1 MSKNFEFLK
10 EYSKT
15 AYSLAKSMERTLYTE
30 PVGALA
36 FGGRFLELIRNKLY
50 QYHYKEMNK
59 VIKSRLKTTEDL
71 DIKSESFKRADLTDH
86 ISSLYHNKIIKSHE
100 SNKIIAAYNIRHNL
114 HLNEDIDDIN
124 SDKEAALKLYKEIFE
139 IAKWYCNHIDNTFD
153 TDIEFSYPSESDYED
168 QIPDVNIAKIFDDC
182 VICGKENISSNR
194 NICPECKRKIRLGSD
209 LDDLMDLLNDDNR
222 FTKNFLKRQSY
233 DTYEIDYM
241 MHFLREFDL
250 RSSETKDEIFLNY
263 DKSYEFIEE
272 TKSYEEIEK
281 ILLAFYNELID
292 EDDIDYSENS
302 FYRLGERGHKL
313 YSQYYLLII
322 TKKIKNYLNY
332 KSKNVPNAC
341 EKSGVTIDEISYWYD
356 RKVKNIIKLN
366 YKKDLDISFNHMS
379 RILMDKWIEYREN
392 KEKKADI
399 KNKLKLTDRV
409 LGFWLDDSLISN
421 SKYPYI
427 KEFIFKN
434 REIEMKLFAEGLN
447 LGLNKKDAIEFADT
461 SLEFVDKYFNLS
473 EEDVLIKRW
482 RIGKQE
488 NNEESF
494 KRYKNIYFHKKTKE
508 FLEHLNGNT
517 IDDALLKSTLD
528 EGDFN
533 KWYNAGKK
541 EFHKYNCD
549 LDSDLY
555 KFYMKTT
562 KTLMNNWLDERR
574 IGHKRLESC
583 KNIGLYSDTLDEW
596 FKFKEEEPRD
606 FEDKKYN
613 VFKEF
618 YIKSDEITMN
628 LIMESIENG
637 DNKTVAAKKSD
648 SSVEMI
654 DSYLKLG
661 KENDENYA
669 DFYEKYEEI
678 YLPKRREEFL
688 KLFEK
693 KEDFNKAV
701 KASELSLE
709 EIKSSYEKGEKGEE
723 EYIEFYEKLL
733 DLKLKTYSEK
743 ISLNEKEKRAREK
756 SYLTQDEIERYDY
769 RIEILILA
777 TNMDRI
783 IDKALDNK
791 KLEKIVN
798 KSSIELKDVLN
809 WYEQGKEQ
817 FEKDD
822 DLEYLLV
829 DEFDDMPEKSWC
841 ELILKDKDYKEN
853 IEKDFD
859 SYYKMFYN
867 LHNEFYVKL
876 YSRLISKFLYQDGD
890 LKGILKNLKIS
901 KKEFAYWDELG
912 LIKRGD
918 EAAEEIEEREHYA
931 KAIKLYEKKQ
941 WEESLEHYKK
951 AFEINPNERIYLKGQ
966 VKCLE
971 KMDKYDEAIEKYDI
985 LIEMKHYNKKYWHY
999 RAKCFKELEKYEEAL
1014 ESCEK
1019 ANKFKPDDREIIGCL
1034 TSVLIS
1040 LGKINQSLETLSS
1053 TEKTIDVDVGA
1064 DDAEKIKE
1072 IIENQSYAGNI
1083 GEIKF
1088 SKDLDKYF
1096 EEEDLASV
1104 TIKTEELDDFLD
1116 SLKTGIMMECDDN

>member
-1 MSKNFEFLK
+1 MSSNFEFLK

-168 QIPDVNIAKIFDDC
+168 QIPEVNIAKIFDDC

-233 DTYEIDYM
+233 DTYEIEYM

-332 KSKNVPNAC
+332 KSKNIPNAC

-356 RKVKNIIKLN
+356 RKVKNLIKLN

-379 RILMDKWIEYREN
+379 RILMNKWIEYREN
-392 KEKKADI
+392 KEKKEGI

-434 REIEMKLFAEGLN
+434 REIEMKLFVEGLS
-447 LGLNKKDAIEFADT
+447 LGLNKNDAIEFADT
-461 SLEFVDKYFNLS
+461 NIDFVDKYFNLS

-482 RIGKQE
+482 RIGKQA

-494 KRYKNIYFHKKTKE
+494 KRYKNVYFHKKTKE

-517 IDDALLKSTLD
+517 IDDALLESTLD

-562 KTLMNNWLDERR
+562 KTLMNNWLDERKV
-574 IGHKRLESC
+574 GHKRLESC

-596 FKFKEEEPRD
+596 FKFKEDEPRD

-613 VFKEF
+613 AFKDF

-654 DSYLKLG
+654 DLYLKLG

-693 KEDFNKAV
+693 KEDFNKAI

-709 EIKSSYEKGEKGEE
+709 EIKSAYEKGEKGEE
-723 EYIEFYEKLL
+723 EYLEFYEKLL
-733 DLKLKTYSEK
+733 DLKLRVYAEK
-743 ISLNEKEKRAREK
+743 LSLNEKEKRAREK
-756 SYLTQDEIERYDY
+756 SDLTQDEIEKYDY

-777 TNMDRI
+777 TNMSRV
-783 IDKALDNK
+783 LDNSLGKK
-791 KLEKIVN
+791 KLEKVVD
-798 KSSIELKDVLN
+798 KSSIEMNDIFD
-809 WYEQGKEQ
+809 WYTQGMNQYERN
-817 FEKDD
+817 D
-822 DLEYLLV
+822 DLEYLLL
-829 DEFDDMPEKSWC
+829 DEEEEKTRRDF
-841 ELILKDKDYKEN
+841 ILKDMDYKEN

-859 SYYKMFYN
+859 TYYKNFYN
-867 LHNEFYVKL
+867 FHHELYVK
-876 YSRLISKFLYQDGD
+876 SHCRLISKFLDDGD
-890 LKGILKNLKIS
+890 EIRFILKSLKIS
-901 KKEFAYWDELG
+901 KKEFKFWDELG

-918 EAAEEIEEREHYA
+918 EESKQKEEWDSYQ
-931 KAIKLYEKKQ
+931 KAMKLYEGKQ
-941 WEESLEHYKK
+941 WEESLEHFKK
-951 AFEINPNERIYLKGQ
+951 AFEINPHERLYLALQ
-966 VKCLE
+966 TNCLE
-971 KMDKYDEAIEKYDI
+971 KMEEYEEAIKIYDELLK
-985 LIEMKHYNKKYWHY
+985 MKHTNKKYLLWKAECF
-999 RAKCFKELEKYEEAL
+999 RALEKYEDAIEN
-1014 ESCEK
+1014 CENAK
-1019 ANKFKPDDREIIGCL
+1019 EFRPDDPEILGSL
-1034 TSVLIS
+1034 TSALIS
-1040 LGKINQSLETLSS
+1040 LGKIDEALDTLSS
-1053 TEKTIDVDVGA
+1053 TEKTINIDIR
-1064 DDAEKIKE
+1064 AEDGEKLKE
-1072 IIENQSYAGNI
+1072 IIGDQSYNGNL

-1088 SKDLDKYF
+1088 SKDLEKYLDDD
-1096 EEEDLASV
+1096 ELASV
-1104 TIKTEELDDFLD
+1104 TIEVEELDEFLEGLEKGELPD
-1116 SLKTGIMMECDDN
+1116 

>member
-1 MSKNFEFLK
+1 MSSNFEFLK

-153 TDIEFSYPSESDYED
+153 ADIEFSYPSESDYED
-168 QIPDVNIAKIFDDC
+168 QIPEVNIAKIFDDC

-250 RSSETKDEIFLNY
+250 RSSETKDEIFINY
-263 DKSYEFIEE
+263 DKAYEFIEE

-313 YSQYYLLII
+313 YNQYYLLII

-332 KSKNVPNAC
+332 KSKNIPNAC

-356 RKVKNIIKLN
+356 RKVKNLIKLN

-434 REIEMKLFAEGLN
+434 REIEMKLFVEGLS
-447 LGLNKKDAIEFADT
+447 LGLNKNDAIEFADT
-461 SLEFVDKYFNLS
+461 NIDFVDKYFNLS

-482 RIGKQE
+482 RIGKQA

-517 IDDALLKSTLD
+517 IDDALLESTLD

-596 FKFKEEEPRD
+596 FRYRDEDFRD
-606 FEDKKYN
+606 FDTNPKYKT
-613 VFKEF
+613 FRDF
-618 YIKSDEITMN
+618 YIENHKLEMDLVI
-628 LIMESIENG
+628 ESIENG
-637 DNKTVAAKKSD
+637 NTATRAAKNADISKEKLD
-648 SSVEMI
+648 E
-654 DSYLKLG
+654 YYKLG
-661 KENDENYA
+661 KEGEEEYIDC
-669 DFYEKYEEI
+669 YEKYEEI
-678 YLPKRREEFL
+678 YLPLRRKEFIS
-688 KLFEK
+688 LFDK
-693 KEDFNKAV
+693 KEDFDKAI
-701 KASELSLE
+701 KASELSEE
-709 EIKSSYEKGEKGEE
+709 EIDFAYEEGKKGNDKYKEFFEE
-723 EYIEFYEKLL
+723 LLDEKLRIFGY
-733 DLKLKTYSEK
+733 KLAF
-743 ISLNEKEKRAREK
+743 NEKENRALKKTNLSKE
-756 SYLTQDEIERYDY
+756 EAEEYDY
-769 RIEILILA
+769 AIDSIILL
-777 TNMDRI
+777 TKMDHI
-783 IDKALDNK
+783 IGQTLKKK
-791 KLEKIVN
+791 KLEKIIKKV
-798 KSSIELKDVLN
+798 SVDLKEIYY
-809 WYEQGKEQ
+809 WYNEGKKQYE
-817 FEKDD
+817 EDET
-822 DLEYLLV
+822 LEYFLM
-829 DEFDDMPEKSWC
+829 DEVLEHDSESFFDF
-841 ELILKDKDYKEN
+841 ITKDKYYMEN
-853 IEKDFD
+853 TNRDFS
-859 SYYKMFYN
+859 SYYKVFYN
-867 LHNEFYVKL
+867 LYYEIYIRLKSAII
-876 YSRLISKFLYQDGD
+876 SRLLYEDGD
-890 LKGILKNLKIS
+890 LKLILRSTNVS
-901 KKEFAYWDELG
+901 KKEYTYWKENGWIMD
-912 LIKRGD
+912 
-918 EAAEEIEEREHYA
+918 EERVVKQIQEMDYFE
-931 KAIKLYEKKQ
+931 KADDAFQKEK
-941 WEESLEHYKK
+941 WEESVEYFNNAL
-951 AFEINPNERIYLKGQ
+951 EINPNNRNYI
-966 VKCLE
+966 
-971 KMDKYDEAIEKYDI
+971 
-985 LIEMKHYNKKYWHY
+985 KHQI
-999 RAKCFKELEKYEEAL
+999 KCFEEIGDCDKVIESYDKLLNMDHYYIGYWYHKAKALGKMERYEEAL
-1014 ESCEK
+1014 ESCKK
-1019 ANKFKPDDREIIGCL
+1019 ADELDPGNKRYLSFIVS
-1034 TSVLIS
+1034 TLIHM
-1040 LGKINQSLETLSS
+1040 GKLDEALEVLSS
-1053 TEKTIDVDVGA
+1053 TDEDINLEVVVDDLENVKEVVEKSEYKNFGQIRVIDGP
-1064 DDAEKIKE
+1064 EKLSNVNDPESRDIKV
-1072 IIENQSYAGNI
+1072 
-1083 GEIKF
+1083 
-1088 SKDLDKYF
+1088 KDLGEY
-1096 EEEDLASV
+1096 
-1104 TIKTEELDDFLD
+1104 ID
-1116 SLKTGIMMECDDN
+1116 SLIARKQLAE

>member
-1 MSKNFEFLK
+1 MSSNFEFLK

-153 TDIEFSYPSESDYED
+153 ADIEFSYPSESDYED
-168 QIPDVNIAKIFDDC
+168 QIPEVNIAKIFDDC

-250 RSSETKDEIFLNY
+250 RSSETKDEIFINY
-263 DKSYEFIEE
+263 DKAYEFIEE

-332 KSKNVPNAC
+332 KSKNIPNAC

-356 RKVKNIIKLN
+356 RKVKNLIKLN

-392 KEKKADI
+392 KENKADI

-434 REIEMKLFAEGLN
+434 REIEMKLFVEGLS
-447 LGLNKKDAIEFADT
+447 LGLNKNDAIEFADT
-461 SLEFVDKYFNLS
+461 NIDFVDKYFNLS

-482 RIGKQE
+482 RIGKQA

-494 KRYKNIYFHKKTKE
+494 KRYKNIYFHKTTKE
-508 FLEHLNGNT
+508 FLEHLIGNT

-555 KFYMKTT
+555 KFYIKTT

-574 IGHKRLESC
+574 LGHKRLESC

-596 FKFKEEEPRD
+596 FKFKEDEPRD

-613 VFKEF
+613 AFKDF

-661 KENDENYA
+661 KENDENYT

-709 EIKSSYEKGEKGEE
+709 EIRFAYEKGENGEE

-733 DLKLKTYSEK
+733 DLKLRTYAK
-743 ISLNEKEKRAREK
+743 KLSLNEKEKRALEK
-756 SYLTQDEIERYDY
+756 SNLTKEELETYDY
-769 RIEILILA
+769 RIEILILSF
-777 TNMDRI
+777 NMGRVIRESFD
-783 IDKALDNK
+783 K
-791 KLEKIVN
+791 KLEKILN
-798 KSSIELKDVLN
+798 KSSISLNDVFY
-809 WYEQGKEQ
+809 WYDQGKEQ
-817 FEKDD
+817 YELDEN
-822 DLEYLLV
+822 LEYLTDAEILGSA
-829 DEFDDMPEKSWC
+829 EETY
-841 ELILKDKDYKEN
+841 EEYILKDKDYKDN
-853 IEKDFD
+853 PEKNLD
-859 SYYKMFYN
+859 SYYKNFYN
-867 LHNEFYVKL
+867 LYHEHIINVRCRVI
-876 YSRLISKFLYQDGD
+876 SRFLYEGE
-890 LKGILKNLKIS
+890 NLKTVLKVVKFS
-901 KKEFAYWDELG
+901 KIEFNHWDGLG
-912 LIKRGD
+912 LIKRGEEASKLVD
-918 EAAEEIEEREHYA
+918 ERKID
-931 KAIKLYEKKQ
+931 EKIRKSFETDK
-941 WEESLEHYKK
+941 WEECIEYIKK
-951 AFEINPNERIYLKGQ
+951 YFEINPQNRNYLRMQ
-966 VKCLE
+966 AICFEELE
-971 KMDKYDEAIEKYDI
+971 KYDEAIECYDKLIKMEHSYNRYWFNRAVVLNKAERYVEAIKSCKEADKLDPNNENYIGFIVSI
-985 LIEMKHYNKKYWHY
+985 LIK
-999 RAKCFKELEKYEEAL
+999 
-1014 ESCEK
+1014 
-1019 ANKFKPDDREIIGCL
+1019 
-1034 TSVLIS
+1034 
-1040 LGKINQSLETLSS
+1040 LGKLEETLDTLSQ
-1053 TEKTIDVDVGA
+1053 TEKTIDIELSA
-1064 DDAEKIKE
+1064 DDVEKVKE
-1072 IIENQSYAGNI
+1072 IIEDPSYKENI
-1083 GEIKF
+1083 GQLKIFE
-1088 SKDLDKYF
+1088 DLDKYF
-1096 EEEDLASV
+1096 DEEGLKGLILDIEDLD
-1104 TIKTEELDDFLD
+1104 EFLD
-1116 SLKTGIMMECDDN
+1116 AKKTGELPDWEEK

>member
-1 MSKNFEFLK
+1 MSSNFEFLK

-59 VIKSRLKTTEDL
+59 LIKSRLKTTEDL

-139 IAKWYCNHIDNTFD
+139 IAIWYCNHIDNTFD
-153 TDIEFSYPSESDYED
+153 TDIEFSYPSASDYED
-168 QIPDVNIAKIFDDC
+168 QIPEVNIAKIFDDC
-182 VICGKENISSNR
+182 VICGKENTSSNR
-194 NICPECKRKIRLGSD
+194 NICPECKREIRLGSD
-209 LDDLMDLLNDDNR
+209 LEDLIDLLNDDNR

-250 RSSETKDEIFLNY
+250 RSSETKDEIFINY

-292 EDDIDYSENS
+292 EDDIDTSENS

-332 KSKNVPNAC
+332 KSKNIPNAC

-356 RKVKNIIKLN
+356 RKVKNLIKLN

-379 RILMDKWIEYREN
+379 RILMNKWIEYREN
-392 KEKKADI
+392 KEKKEDI
-399 KNKLKLTDRV
+399 KNKLKLNDRV

-434 REIEMKLFAEGLN
+434 REIEMKLFVEGLS
-447 LGLNKKDAIEFADT
+447 LGLNKNDAIEFADT
-461 SLEFVDKYFNLS
+461 NIDFVDKYFNLS

-482 RIGKQE
+482 RIGKQA

-494 KRYKNIYFHKKTKE
+494 KKYKNIYFHKKTKE

-574 IGHKRLESC
+574 LGHKRLESC

-596 FKFKEEEPRD
+596 FKFKEDEPRD

-613 VFKEF
+613 AFKDF

-654 DSYLKLG
+654 DLYLKLG

-693 KEDFNKAV
+693 KEDFNKAI

-709 EIKSSYEKGEKGEE
+709 EIKSAYEKGEKGEE
-723 EYIEFYEKLL
+723 EYLEFYEKLL
-733 DLKLKTYSEK
+733 DLKLRVYAEK
-743 ISLNEKEKRAREK
+743 LSLNEKEKRALEK
-756 SYLTQDEIERYDY
+756 SDLTQDEIEKYNY

-777 TNMDRI
+777 TNMSRV
-783 IDKALDNK
+783 LDNSLSKK

-798 KSSIELKDVLN
+798 KSSIEMNDIFD
-809 WYEQGKEQ
+809 WYIQGREQY
-817 FEKDD
+817 EKDD
-822 DLEYLLV
+822 NLEYLLL
-829 DEFDDMPEKSWC
+829 DEEDEESWGDF
-841 ELILKDKDYKEN
+841 ILKDKDYKGN
-853 IEKDFD
+853 TEKDFNT
-859 SYYKMFYN
+859 YYKNFYN
-867 LHNEFYVKL
+867 IHHELYVK
-876 YSRLISKFLYQDGD
+876 SHCRLISKFLDEGD
-890 LKGILKNLKIS
+890 EIRFIIKSLKIS
-901 KKEFAYWDELG
+901 KKEFKFWDELG

-918 EAAEEIEEREHYA
+918 DESRQIEEWESYK
-931 KAIKLYEKKQ
+931 KAMKLYEGKQ
-941 WEESLEHYKK
+941 WEESLEHFKK
-951 AFEINPNERIYLKGQ
+951 AFEINPNERLYLAIQ
-966 VKCLE
+966 TNCLE
-971 KMDKYDEAIEKYDI
+971 KM
-985 LIEMKHYNKKYWHY
+985 
-999 RAKCFKELEKYEEAL
+999 EKYEEAIEIYDELLKMKHTNKKYWYWKAKCYKKLERYGEAL
-1014 ESCEK
+1014 ESCIK
-1019 ANKFKPDDREIIGCL
+1019 ANEFRPDDAEILGCL
-1034 TSVLIS
+1034 TSILIS
-1040 LGKINQSLETLSS
+1040 LGKIEEALETLSS
-1053 TEKTIDVDVGA
+1053 TEKIIDLEISA
-1064 DDAEKIKE
+1064 DDGAKIKE
-1072 IIENQSYAGNI
+1072 MIKNQSYNDNI

-1088 SKDLDKYF
+1088 YKDLEKYLD
-1096 EEEDLASV
+1096 EDDLASV
-1104 TIKTEELDDFLD
+1104 TIEVEELDEFLEG
-1116 SLKTGIMMECDDN
+1116 LKSGVLPE

>member
-1 MSKNFEFLK
+1 MSSNFEFLK

-50 QYHYKEMNK
+50 QYHYKEINK

-168 QIPDVNIAKIFDDC
+168 QIPEVNIAKIFDDC

-250 RSSETKDEIFLNY
+250 RSSETKDEIFINY
-263 DKSYEFIEE
+263 DKAYEFIEE

-332 KSKNVPNAC
+332 KSKNIPNAC

-356 RKVKNIIKLN
+356 RKVKNLIKLN

-392 KEKKADI
+392 KEKKVDI

-434 REIEMKLFAEGLN
+434 REIEMKLFVEGLS
-447 LGLNKKDAIEFADT
+447 LGLNKNDAIEFADT
-461 SLEFVDKYFNLS
+461 NIDFVDKYFNLS

-482 RIGKQE
+482 RIGKQT

-494 KRYKNIYFHKKTKE
+494 KRYKNVYFHKKTKE

-517 IDDALLKSTLD
+517 IDDALF
-528 EGDFN
+528 E
-533 KWYNAGKK
+533 
-541 EFHKYNCD
+541 D
-549 LDSDLY
+549 LDGED
-555 KFYMKTT
+555 
-562 KTLMNNWLDERR
+562 DE
-574 IGHKRLESC
+574 
-583 KNIGLYSDTLDEW
+583 
-596 FKFKEEEPRD
+596 
-606 FEDKKYN
+606 
-613 VFKEF
+613 
-618 YIKSDEITMN
+618 
-628 LIMESIENG
+628 
-637 DNKTVAAKKSD
+637 
-648 SSVEMI
+648 
-654 DSYLKLG
+654 
-661 KENDENYA
+661 
-669 DFYEKYEEI
+669 
-678 YLPKRREEFL
+678 
-688 KLFEK
+688 
-693 KEDFNKAV
+693 
-701 KASELSLE
+701 
-709 EIKSSYEKGEKGEE
+709 
-723 EYIEFYEKLL
+723 
-733 DLKLKTYSEK
+733 
-743 ISLNEKEKRAREK
+743 
-756 SYLTQDEIERYDY
+756 
-769 RIEILILA
+769 
-777 TNMDRI
+777 
-783 IDKALDNK
+783 
-791 KLEKIVN
+791 
-798 KSSIELKDVLN
+798 
-809 WYEQGKEQ
+809 
-817 FEKDD
+817 
-822 DLEYLLV
+822 
-829 DEFDDMPEKSWC
+829 
-841 ELILKDKDYKEN
+841 
-853 IEKDFD
+853 
-859 SYYKMFYN
+859 
-867 LHNEFYVKL
+867 
-876 YSRLISKFLYQDGD
+876 
-890 LKGILKNLKIS
+890 
-901 KKEFAYWDELG
+901 
-912 LIKRGD
+912 
-918 EAAEEIEEREHYA
+918 
-931 KAIKLYEKKQ
+931 
-941 WEESLEHYKK
+941 
-951 AFEINPNERIYLKGQ
+951 
-966 VKCLE
+966 
-971 KMDKYDEAIEKYDI
+971 
-985 LIEMKHYNKKYWHY
+985 
-999 RAKCFKELEKYEEAL
+999 
-1014 ESCEK
+1014 
-1019 ANKFKPDDREIIGCL
+1019 
-1034 TSVLIS
+1034 
-1040 LGKINQSLETLSS
+1040 
-1053 TEKTIDVDVGA
+1053 
-1064 DDAEKIKE
+1064 
-1072 IIENQSYAGNI
+1072 
-1083 GEIKF
+1083 
-1088 SKDLDKYF
+1088 
-1096 EEEDLASV
+1096 
-1104 TIKTEELDDFLD
+1104 
-1116 SLKTGIMMECDDN
+1116 

>member
-15 AYSLAKSMERTLYTE
+15 AYDLTKSMERTLYTE
-30 PVGALA
+30 PIGALA

-114 HLNEDIDDIN
+114 HLNEDIDDIS

-139 IAKWYCNHIDNTFD
+139 IAKWYCKHIDNTFD
-153 TDIEFSYPSESDYED
+153 SDIEFSYPSESDHEE
-168 QIPDVNIAKIFDDC
+168 QIPEVNIAKIFDDC

-209 LDDLMDLLNDDNR
+209 LDDLIDLLNDDNR

-233 DTYEIDYM
+233 DAYEIDYM

-250 RSSETKDEIFLNY
+250 RSSESGNEIFINL

-292 EDDIDYSENS
+292 EDDLDYSENS
-302 FYRLGERGHKL
+302 FYRLGEKGHKL

-332 KSKNVPNAC
+332 KSRNVPDAC
-341 EKSGVTIDEISYWYD
+341 KKSGVNIDEISYWYD
-356 RKVKNIIKLN
+356 RKVKNLVKLN

-392 KEKKADI
+392 KEKKEDI
-399 KNKLKLTDRV
+399 KAKLKLNERV
-409 LGFWLDDSLISN
+409 LNFWLDDSLLSN

-434 REIEMKLFAEGLN
+434 REIEMKLFVEGLG

-461 SLEFVDKYFNLS
+461 DLEFVDKYFNLS

-482 RIGKQE
+482 RIGKQA

-508 FLEHLNGNT
+508 FLEHLNGKT
-517 IDDALLKSTLD
+517 IDDALLKSDLD

-533 KWYNAGKK
+533 KWYNAGKR
-541 EFHKYNCD
+541 EFYKYNCD

-555 KFYMKTT
+555 KFYMGTT

-596 FKFKEEEPRD
+596 FKFKEKEPRD

-618 YIKSDEITMN
+618 YIKSDEITMD

-688 KLFEK
+688 RLFEK
-693 KEDFNKAV
+693 KEDYNKAV

-709 EIKSSYEKGEKGEE
+709 EIKFAYERGREGEE
-723 EYIEFYEKLL
+723 EYVEFYEKLL
-733 DLKLKTYSEK
+733 DLKLRTYAGK
-743 ISLNEKEKRAREK
+743 LSLNEKEKRAMEK
-756 SYLTQDEIERYDY
+756 SDLTQDEIEKYDY

-777 TNMDRI
+777 INMDRI
-783 IDKALDNK
+783 IDKSLDDK
-791 KLEKIVN
+791 KLEKIVS
-798 KSSIELKDVLN
+798 KSSIDIKDVFE
-809 WYEQGKEQ
+809 WYAQGMEQYENNA
-817 FEKDD
+817 E
-822 DLEYLLV
+822 LEYLSI
-829 DEFDDMPEKSWC
+829 DEIPENEEKTWR
-841 ELILKDKDYKEN
+841 EFILKDKNYKEN
-853 IEKDFD
+853 TKKELDT
-859 SYYKMFYN
+859 YYKNFYN
-867 LHNEFYVKL
+867 LYKELYVNL
-876 YSRLISKFLYQDGD
+876 NCRLITKYLYKGD
-890 LKGILKNLKIS
+890 DIKLILKGFKIS
-901 KKEFAYWDELG
+901 KKEFNFWDELG
-912 LIKRGD
+912 YIKRGD
-918 EAAEEIEEREHYA
+918 DAANEIKERENYT
-931 KAIKLYEKKQ
+931 KALKLYDGKQ

-951 AFEINPNERIYLKGQ
+951 AFEINPNERLYLKGQ
-966 VKCLE
+966 IKCLE
-971 KMDKYDEAIEKYDI
+971 KLENYEEAINKYDELLK
-985 LIEMKHYNKKYWHY
+985 MKHFNKKYWY
-999 RAKCFKELEKYEEAL
+999 SRAKCFKELKLYEKAL
-1014 ESCEK
+1014 ESCKEADK
-1019 ANKFKPDDREIIGCL
+1019 LNPDNENYIGFIV
-1034 TSVLIS
+1034 SILIK
-1040 LGKINQSLETLSS
+1040 LGNLDDTLETLSQ
-1053 TEKTIDVDVGA
+1053 TDKTINLEISA
-1064 DDAEKIKE
+1064 NDAKKVKD
-1072 IIENQSYAGNI
+1072 IIENPLYKENI
-1083 GEIKF
+1083 GQLKIFE
-1088 SKDLDKYF
+1088 DLDKYF
-1096 EEEDLASV
+1096 DEEGLKGLMLDIEDLD
-1104 TIKTEELDDFLD
+1104 EFLEA
-1116 SLKTGIMMECDDN
+1116 LETGALPDWD

>member
-15 AYSLAKSMERTLYTE
+15 AYDLTKSMERTLYTE
-30 PVGALA
+30 PIGALA

-114 HLNEDIDDIN
+114 HLNEDIDDIS

-139 IAKWYCNHIDNTFD
+139 IAKWYCKHIDNTFD
-153 TDIEFSYPSESDYED
+153 SDIEFSYPSESDHEE
-168 QIPDVNIAKIFDDC
+168 QIPEVNIAKIFDDC

-209 LDDLMDLLNDDNR
+209 LDDLIDLLNDDNR

-233 DTYEIDYM
+233 DAYEIDYM

-250 RSSETKDEIFLNY
+250 RSSESGDEIFINL

-292 EDDIDYSENS
+292 EDDLDYSENS
-302 FYRLGERGHKL
+302 FYRLGEKGHKL

-332 KSKNVPNAC
+332 KSRNVSDAC
-341 EKSGVTIDEISYWYD
+341 KKSGVNIDEISYWYD
-356 RKVKNIIKLN
+356 RKVKNLVKLN

-392 KEKKADI
+392 KEKKEDI
-399 KNKLKLTDRV
+399 KAKLKLNERV
-409 LGFWLDDSLISN
+409 LNFWLDDSLLSN

-434 REIEMKLFAEGLN
+434 REIEMKLFAEGLG

-461 SLEFVDKYFNLS
+461 DLEFVDKYFNLS

-482 RIGKQE
+482 RIGKQA

-508 FLEHLNGNT
+508 FLEHLNEKT
-517 IDDALLKSTLD
+517 IDDALLKSDLD

-533 KWYNAGKK
+533 KWYNAGKR
-541 EFHKYNCD
+541 EFYKYNCD

-555 KFYMKTT
+555 KFYITTT

-618 YIKSDEITMN
+618 YIKSDEITMG

-688 KLFEK
+688 RLFEK
-693 KEDFNKAV
+693 KEDYNKAV

-709 EIKSSYEKGEKGEE
+709 EIKFVYERGREGEE
-723 EYIEFYEKLL
+723 EYVEFYEKLL
-733 DLKLKTYSEK
+733 DLKLRTYAGKLS
-743 ISLNEKEKRAREK
+743 INEKKKRALEK
-756 SYLTQDEIERYDY
+756 SDLTQEEIEKYDY

-777 TNMDRI
+777 INMDRI
-783 IDKALDNK
+783 LNNSLRKK
-791 KLEKIVN
+791 KLEKIVD
-798 KSSIELKDVLN
+798 KSSIEMNDIFD
-809 WYEQGKEQ
+809 WYTQGMNQ
-817 FEKDD
+817 YEKDD
-822 DLEYLLV
+822 DLEYLLL
-829 DEFDDMPEKSWC
+829 DEEEEMTWGDF
-841 ELILKDKDYKEN
+841 ILKDKDYKEN
-853 IEKDFD
+853 IEKEFKT
-859 SYYKMFYN
+859 YYKNFYN
-867 LHNEFYVKL
+867 FHHELYVKSH
-876 YSRLISKFLYQDGD
+876 SRLISRFLADGD
-890 LKGILKNLKIS
+890 DIRSILKHLKVS
-901 KKEFAYWDELG
+901 KKEFKFWDELG

-918 EAAEEIEEREHYA
+918 DASKLDEEWDIYQ
-931 KAIKLYEKKQ
+931 KAMKLYEGKQ
-941 WEESLEHYKK
+941 WKESLENFKK
-951 AFEINPNERIYLKGQ
+951 AFEINPNERLYLKMQ
-966 VKCLE
+966 AKCLE
-971 KMDKYDEAIEKYDI
+971 KMEEFEEAIKIYDE
-985 LIEMKHYNKKYWHY
+985 LLEMKHTNKKYLY
-999 RAKCFKELEKYEEAL
+999 LKAECFKKLEKYEEAL
-1014 ESCEK
+1014 ESCKK
-1019 ANKFKPDDREIIGCL
+1019 ANEARPDDPEILGCL
-1034 TSVLIS
+1034 TSILII
-1040 LGKINQSLETLSS
+1040 LGKIDEALETLSS
-1053 TEKTIDVDVGA
+1053 SEKTIDLEISA

-1072 IIENQSYAGNI
+1072 IIEDQSYNGNI

-1088 SKDLDKYF
+1088 SKDLEKYLD
-1096 EEEDLASV
+1096 EEDLASV
-1104 TIKTEELDDFLD
+1104 TIKVEELDEFLEG
-1116 SLKTGIMMECDDN
+1116 LKSGVLDD